1 MADGALILQLDPET
15 VRRLEEAAR
24 EAGVS
29 PEEYAADRLSESLSL
44 DGPLPLEDAL
54 SEFRGHVEA
63 KLAARG

>member
-15 VRRLEEAAR
+15 ARRLEEAAR

-29 PEEYAADRLSESLSL
+29 PEAYAADRLSESLLL
-44 DGPLPLEDAL
+44 DGALPLEDAL

-63 KLAARG
+63 KLATRG